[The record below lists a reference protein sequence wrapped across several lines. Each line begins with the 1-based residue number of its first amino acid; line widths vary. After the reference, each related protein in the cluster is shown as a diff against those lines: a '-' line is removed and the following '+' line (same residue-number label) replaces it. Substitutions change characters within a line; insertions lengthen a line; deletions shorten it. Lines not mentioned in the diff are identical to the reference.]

1 MAAGVLFVVGSVVFA
16 GEAAAVRGGE
26 DTSTKDYPFAVVI
39 TRPESPHPQKVSC
52 GGALVKPSKVLTAA
66 HCVDANS
73 GDWHD
78 KTVIAG
84 RDDLTTT
91 DGVEAKI
98 VEVWSHPDYTPGK
111 LNGDDVAILT
121 LDEDIDAQLATIVK
135 PEDTDVNQPGQD
147 TTLVTYGFT
156 GPTNDDYTSHVQKA
170 TLTAVED
177 AKCTDIGWQF
187 DADKQV
193 CQGPVKG
200 GDVGVCKGDSGAPLV
215 VGDAASGYRIAGLI
229 ESGDSQ
235 CSGPQVATRLTFYS
249 EQLAEQLG

>member
-1 MAAGVLFVVGSVVFA
+1 MS
-16 GEAAAVRGGE
+16 R
-26 DTSTKDYPFAVVI
+26 I
-39 TRPESPHPQKVSC
+39 TRPESPHPQHVSC
-52 GGALVKPSKVLTAA
+52 GGALVKPNKVLTAA

-91 DGVEAKI
+91 DGVETKI

-121 LDEDIDAQLATIVK
+121 LDKEIDVQLPAIVK
-135 PEDTDVNQPGQD
+135 AEDTDVNQPGQD
-147 TTLVTYGFT
+147 TT
-156 GPTNDDYTSHVQKA
+156 
-170 TLTAVED
+170 
-177 AKCTDIGWQF
+177 
-187 DADKQV
+187 
-193 CQGPVKG
+193 
-200 GDVGVCKGDSGAPLV
+200 LV

-235 CSGPQVATRLTFYS
+235 CSGPQVDTRLTFYS